1 MNAFQFFENY
11 FITFMHKN
19 SITKNISIFFSS
31 WIDRKNYD
39 LSSYTWTLS
48 NPWNVSTKHWST
60 ESVSDSNFEED
71 DARGIERRKG
81 GREEVLAE
89 REKTDGEKFTRV
101 YMMFGTIE

>member
-1 MNAFQFFENY
+1 M
-11 FITFMHKN
+11 
-19 SITKNISIFFSS
+19 
-31 WIDRKNYD
+31 
-39 LSSYTWTLS
+39 
-48 NPWNVSTKHWST
+48 
-60 ESVSDSNFEED
+60 SDSNFEED